1 MKSQASG
8 KPWVPP
14 FYVERDGRP
23 MGETPCH
30 VRNICYLMEPLKRYF
45 DGDPQVFVAGAMV
58 LHYERGR
65 RDRYLSPDVF
75 VVRGVPKK
83 SPRRSYLVG
92 ALLFGPC
99 DTMRGSHSIH
109 FPQEIR
115 SWRSPWKRFT
125 RTAP

>member
-1 MKSQASG
+1 
-8 KPWVPP
+8 
-14 FYVERDGRP
+14 

-30 VRNICYLMEPLKRYF
+30 VRNICYLMEPLERYF

-83 SPRRSYLVG
+83 SPRRSYLV
-92 ALLFGPC
+92 
-99 DTMRGSHSIH
+99 SS
-109 FPQEIR
+109 
-115 SWRSPWKRFT
+115 
-125 RTAP
+125 